1 MVPRQHHHNS
11 ASALVAGFAVAALLL
26 LGTENADARR
36 LRDAKVAVGFGAD
49 CEEILLD
56 TIKKARRE
64 IYVAAYAFT
73 RRQIADALIEKHG
86 DGVMVHVKMDAGQAA
101 GKWAKPIVN
110 KLRRHGISI
119 DLIEMPPYKHMHHKF
134 VVVDGRYVVT
144 GSYNFTTAG
153 SQANWENVALIKG
166 EPVAAAYIKEWK
178 RIKDKD
184 GGG

>member
-1 MVPRQHHHNS
+1 MIPRQHYHS
-11 ASALVAGFAVAALLL
+11 GAVLLAGFAAAALLL

-36 LRDAKVAVGFGAD
+36 LRDAKVAVGFGKD
-49 CEEILLD
+49 CEKILLD

-73 RRQIADALIEKHG
+73 RRQIAEALIDKHG

-101 GKWAKPIVN
+101 GQWAKPIVN

-144 GSYNFTTAG
+144 GSYNFTTGA
-153 SQANWENVALIKG
+153 SQANWENVALIEG
-166 EPVAAAYIKEWK
+166 APVAAAYIKEWK

-184 GGG
+184 GKG